1 PKLGGWGAEA
11 VNNEAKKLYQI
22 HVKIAAAQ
30 LKGRSSPRLA
40 QLIKKDWTTLVFCS
54 TGLGLRGV

>member
-1 PKLGGWGAEA
+1 M
-11 VNNEAKKLYQI
+11 NNEAKKLYQI